1 VKKSE
6 NLRKCRKIADI
17 AREGRFL
24 IGNLA
29 IFGLFFRFFS
39 FLRYFFDFCDFLRFF
54 AIFVI
59 FLRFCNFLRFRRCE
73 AEARRRLAA
82 ALMSLQMIFI
92 TIIQYEDSF
101 QLTGSKYEAMSSCFI
116 FSNILFRSS
125 LYKSVVHL
133 EI

>member
-1 VKKSE
+1 MYETCVSFSRFWLLFTNFQCFATFRQKVKKSE

-29 IFGLFFRFFS
+29 IFGRFFRFFS
-39 FLRYFFDFCDFLRFF
+39 FLRYFYYFCDFLRFLRFF

-59 FLRFCNFLRFRRCE
+59 FLKFCNFLRFRRCE

-82 ALMSLQMIFI
+82 ALM
-92 TIIQYEDSF
+92 
-101 QLTGSKYEAMSSCFI
+101 LT
-116 FSNILFRSS
+116 SNDFYYYYSI
-125 LYKSVVHL
+125 
-133 EI
+133 